1 MKEVTLDIKTMITI
15 GGIIALMGGF
25 YYNTIYRLDSLEA
38 KVESVSKKV
47 DYNKSAI
54 KNIRK
59 NNKKGSK

>member
-1 MKEVTLDIKTMITI
+1 MKEVTLDIKTIITI
-15 GGIIALMGGF
+15 GGIVALMGGF

-38 KVESVSKKV
+38 KVESVSKNV
-47 DYNKSAI
+47 DYNKAVI